1 MAYRDFKLSDLK
13 IKFNLTQRSEKLF
26 SVVPNI
32 EPSETLL
39 LIIER
44 SRKMRI
50 TTEKAV
56 SEAIIMPVLSEIQ
69 IRNED
74 KLTLFSG
81 ENLLADKSL
90 GLNGEVD
97 FLIIREPQS
106 YEVIAPIIN
115 VTEAKFNRAI
125 ENSIAQAAAQMMGAR
140 VFNQKHNCPYV
151 TIYGCITNGSDWL
164 FLKLEDNVLLVDTD
178 KYVTRNLS
186 ELLGVLQNI
195 IDFYKDIP
203 AVLN

>member
-26 SVVPNI
+26 DVVPNI
-32 EPSETLL
+32 EPSQTLL

-140 VFNQKHNCPYV
+140 VFNQKHNCPYQ

-203 AVLN
+203 ETVQ

>member
-13 IKFNLTQRSEKLF
+13 VKFNLTQRSEKLF
-26 SVVPNI
+26 GIVPNV

-69 IRNED
+69 ILNED

-81 ENLLADKSL
+81 ENLLADRSL

-140 VFNQKHNCPYV
+140 VFNQKHNCPYE

-164 FLKLEDNVLLVDTD
+164 FLKLEGNVLFVDTD

-186 ELLGVLQNI
+186 ELLGILQNI

-203 AVLN
+203 SVLK